1 MTGVRA
7 AEALAWVPTVLVCLS
22 TSPPQCCE
30 GPGHRPAL
38 SPQSHGPHAPASRV
52 LLNLESPRVTDA
64 GEWGALE
71 EALAWRLSKLG
82 WAQGLGPP
90 PSPLYSGMW
99 SSQNLEGR
107 PWQELWVL
115 LGVWSRRSGGLPI

>member
-1 MTGVRA
+1 M
-7 AEALAWVPTVLVCLS
+7 
-22 TSPPQCCE
+22 
-30 GPGHRPAL
+30 
-38 SPQSHGPHAPASRV
+38 
-52 LLNLESPRVTDA
+52 TDA

-115 LGVWSRRSGGLPI
+115 LCESHTQLHSHTRHLCVHGQG